1 MQPRYTFRIDM
12 NRPFE
17 EIEKNFSKTTKQRIS
32 KAESLN
38 TKVRLG
44 TIDDVLE
51 FSHLMDLTEN
61 RKDFVSHNYE
71 YYKSLYEIYNQDNK
85 MDLFIGSI
93 NVKDVVNTYEKEKE
107 EILKALEEFNTDSLS
122 KSAKTK
128 KNELENLDNA
138 IKEVKKDYYSSI
150 KTLEDAIISKKSDKK
165 IAYLTFDDGPYYNTY
180 EVLKV
185 LEKYNAKATFF
196 TTTINGEYCYDK
208 KSENCYLVYK
218 EYLKYGHTIA
228 NHTFTHA
235 IRGSLYKSTDN
246 FITAVKN
253 QENQVKEQTGG
264 YLTNIVRFPG
274 GSSTAKGLKQPI
286 ITELRKMNYGWVDW
300 SAQDGDGGNLKT
312 KEQAWSIFTST
323 IDQNLEVVLL
333 HDYSKITLSILPD
346 MIEYLQSKGYVLLP
360 LFYDSNMINK

>member
-1 MQPRYTFRIDM
+1 M
-12 NRPFE
+12 E
-17 EIEKNFSKTTKQRIS
+17 
-32 KAESLN
+32 
-38 TKVRLG
+38 
-44 TIDDVLE
+44 
-51 FSHLMDLTEN
+51 
-61 RKDFVSHNYE
+61 
-71 YYKSLYEIYNQDNK
+71 
-85 MDLFIGSI
+85 
-93 NVKDVVNTYEKEKE
+93 KDVKRNSGFTIVFIFVIILLSVTIVMNYIVYKEKEKLNSESGTQEKNYNDKVKELETLNAEVQQE
-107 EILKALEEFNTDSLS
+107 EEKIKD
-122 KSAKTK
+122 
-128 KNELENLDNA
+128 LENLDNA
-138 IKEVKKDYYSSI
+138 IKKVKKDYYSSI

-286 ITELRKMNYGWVDW
+286 ITELRKMHYGWVDW

-323 IDQNLEVVLL
+323 IDQNIEVVLL

>member
-1 MQPRYTFRIDM
+1 MG
-12 NRPFE
+12 
-17 EIEKNFSKTTKQRIS
+17 K
-32 KAESLN
+32 
-38 TKVRLG
+38 
-44 TIDDVLE
+44 
-51 FSHLMDLTEN
+51 
-61 RKDFVSHNYE
+61 
-71 YYKSLYEIYNQDNK
+71 
-85 MDLFIGSI
+85 
-93 NVKDVVNTYEKEKE
+93 NVKRNSGFTIVFIFVIILLSVTIVMNYIVYKEKEKLNSESGTQEKNYNDKVKELETLNAEVQQE
-107 EILKALEEFNTDSLS
+107 EEKIK
-122 KSAKTK
+122 
-128 KNELENLDNA
+128 ELENLDNA
-138 IKEVKKDYYSSI
+138 IKEVKKDYYSNI

-208 KSENCYLVYK
+208 KSENCYLLYK

-323 IDQNLEVVLL
+323 IDQNIEVVLL